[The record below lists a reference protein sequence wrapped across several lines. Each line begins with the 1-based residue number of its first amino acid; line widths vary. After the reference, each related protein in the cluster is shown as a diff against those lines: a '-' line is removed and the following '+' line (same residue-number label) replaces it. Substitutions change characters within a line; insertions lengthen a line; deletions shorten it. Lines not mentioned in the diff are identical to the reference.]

1 MKLLYITN
9 GIKGA
14 AGLERVLSIK
24 ANYLSE
30 LLGYEVHIL
39 VLNHNNA
46 STFYEFSSK
55 IILHDISVFGNSL
68 QYLKKYILGIKKV
81 VSKIKPN
88 IISVCDDGLKG
99 FFIPKIISNK
109 IPIIYE
115 RHVSKVIEF
124 GVNPTFI
131 KKSRVSLKFFIMN
144 ILAKSFHKF
153 IVLTDDNN
161 LEWDLQNSI
170 IIPNPLSFFPSQ
182 TAPLNTKKVIAIG
195 KQGVQKGYD
204 RLLHSWKIVQENHPD
219 WELSIYGKFEA
230 ESNLVKLSKE
240 LFIENSV
247 HFYEP
252 VKNIEDKYLESSIFA
267 FSSRFEGFGMVL
279 IEAMAYGIPCVSF
292 DCPCGPSTIIK
303 NEEDGFLI
311 PNGDTVD
318 FAEKLI
324 LLIENHDKRKL
335 MGQIANENVKRFLP
349 EIIMPKWDE
358 LFKKITQ

>member
-1 MKLLYITN
+1 
-9 GIKGA
+9 
-14 AGLERVLSIK
+14 
-24 ANYLSE
+24 
-30 LLGYEVHIL
+30 
-39 VLNHNNA
+39 
-46 STFYEFSSK
+46 
-55 IILHDISVFGNSL
+55 L

-240 LFIENSV
+240 PNYLKIE
-247 HFYEP
+247 
-252 VKNIEDKYLESSIFA
+252 IEDKG
-267 FSSRFEGFGMVL
+267 EGISETGLKFIYNKFYHSKKNPLVMEEGL
-279 IEAMAYGIPCVSF
+279 GIGLYYCKKIIEAHLG
-292 DCPCGPSTIIK
+292 TIDIESQK
-303 NEEDGFLI
+303 GV
-311 PNGDTVD
+311 GTTVTV
-318 FAEKLI
+318 KL
-324 LLIENHDKRKL
+324 
-335 MGQIANENVKRFLP
+335 
-349 EIIMPKWDE
+349 
-358 LFKKITQ
+358 KI